1 MIRFI
6 QLSDLHIHGSNKKI
20 DNVNTEKVVTY
31 IGERY
36 SGLKKKDKPIVL
48 ITGDITD
55 DGKKSQYKSA
65 VKLIQPLVDGGFR
78 VLACPGNHDYGLAG
92 NFYTEKSQQLFQDY
106 ILADLLGIKKAG
118 RSDVKMEKIYPTVDK
133 INGFLFIGVD
143 SVVSNEEEL
152 LHFAS
157 GEVGNDQRDK
167 LAAILTDPVHSDKRK
182 VVYFHHHPFYRNIL
196 KKIVLELDDAKEVM
210 RILGGRVDFLCFGH
224 KHVSDVWP
232 AEHGIDWILASGK
245 STERNGLYKFQ
256 FQEVTIDGDDNNVSM
271 VTFRRD

>member
-1 MIRFI
+1 MIKFV
-6 QLSDLHIHGSNKKI
+6 QLSDLHIHGSNKKN
-20 DNVNTEKVVTY
+20 DNVNTQKIVNY
-31 IGERY
+31 IGEKY
-36 SGLKKKDKPIVL
+36 SGLKKKDKPVVL

-55 DGKKSQYKSA
+55 DGKKSQYKNA
-65 VKLIQPLVDGGFR
+65 VKLIQPLVDAGFK

-92 NFYTEKSQQLFQDY
+92 NFYTEKSQQRFQDY

-133 INGFLFIGVD
+133 INGSLFIGVD
-143 SVVSNEEEL
+143 SVVGNEDEL

-157 GEVGNDQRDK
+157 GEVGKEQRKK
-167 LAAILTDPVHSDKRK
+167 LAAILTDPVHSKK
-182 VVYFHHHPFYRNIL
+182 QKIVYLHHHPFYRNIL
-196 KKIVLELDDAKEVM
+196 KKIVLELDDAKKVM

-245 STERNGLYKFQ
+245 STERNDRYKFQ
-256 FQEVTIDGDDNNVSM
+256 FREVTIDGDDNNVSI